1 MVPSSGS
8 RSVSLWDVDEMSV
21 LLAWLEINIVAPGT
35 THEVFE
41 VQEEFAL
48 GLGEVT
54 RTRAAERAL
63 IGAKEGMHAINNA
76 AQEVDTKLR
85 ISERASATATAVKES
100 TAMRSTAAALS
111 RAGTS
116 MKKAVESE
124 PVQNGVKKVSEMGA
138 KLGEGFRSFSMTLS
152 SKVGA
157 GRKTENGSGDLG
169 GGGGG
174 GGGETFPPPDVDYSP
189 TNTTTSQY
197 EVPEEAPEFVSP
209 PK

>member
-1 MVPSSGS
+1 
-8 RSVSLWDVDEMSV
+8 MSA

-41 VQEEFAL
+41 VQEDFAL

-54 RTRAAERAL
+54 RSRAAERAL
-63 IGAKEGMHAINNA
+63 TGAKEGMHAINNA

-100 TAMRSTAAALS
+100 TAMRNTAAALS

-124 PVQNGVKKVSEMGA
+124 PVQSGVKKVSEMGA
-138 KLGEGFRSFSMTLS
+138 KLGEGFRSLSMTLS
-152 SKVGA
+152 SKV

-169 GGGGG
+169 GGGDGG
-174 GGGETFPPPDVDYSP
+174 GTFPPPDVDYSS
-189 TNTTTSQY
+189 TNNPSQY
-197 EVPEEAPEFVSP
+197 EVPDEAPEFVP
-209 PK
+209 PPVAK